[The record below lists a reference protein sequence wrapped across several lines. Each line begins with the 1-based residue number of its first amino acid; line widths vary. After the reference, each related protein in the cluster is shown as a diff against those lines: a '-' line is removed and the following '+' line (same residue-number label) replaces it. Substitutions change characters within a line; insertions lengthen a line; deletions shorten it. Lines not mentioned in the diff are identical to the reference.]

1 MADPFNPYPIYNP
14 ANITGYNNGYIPSGD
29 EFLQALFAFFG
40 NQRGLPRPIANSFPV
55 GYRAEPVNAILSGP
69 MTSPLLAGSRNY
81 VYDLDQEAFSRNLSM
96 IVGKTISS
104 LGLNLTD
111 DQMKSVWTA
120 ANYLAMWGPQ
130 AIEIAENLLAKDG
143 QDAGWAKQVVS
154 ALNTSVSSLYGSGG
168 SRVPLYSAYSSLA
181 QNVPLDQRDAM
192 LMGLANRAF
201 PAGSAGNLWATSGFS
216 NKQTASLLA
225 AAASFGNNVLNVD
238 TDLTRELA
246 LRNLYS
252 FDSNTLTTDNPVIRR
267 MAEVDANRNFAKL
280 GEAGTI
286 SQAIYRAA
294 RDSNYGTNSEDRIA
308 ASRQFSQFFNIVNRV
323 RGIEG
328 FEGKTPSTFKGLINM
343 RGSIKELADKAKN
356 TKRRAQLNSIVSDID
371 AMEKAVAKDVQ
382 DMDVYSVMN
391 TVRQDRRAR
400 LTSAVQ
406 GMGIFND
413 DFMAQTDFVEAMS
426 LRDELTSYGIR
437 DVDLLANDEID
448 KDGVKTGRKLWQVAA
463 ADPNTDPEVKRQL
476 EEYYT
481 RYHDTYVEGK
491 KSFTDKFGTTKIEWI
506 TNFLNADENERAR
519 LLKTQEGQDILNSLD
534 AEAQADLVMGNQR
547 QLTKAGSI
555 ISAALTAN
563 GTPIEDPTQLADFMN
578 KITYGGMGTMTT
590 EAFNDTMQQI
600 GVGMLRSG
608 ANGNVAMQ
616 LAGRGAQAALAV
628 GGDAQSGAIY
638 GLEAGLTMGAIAKT
652 KRWMDPTRAQEIGMQ
667 AGARATKSL
676 VFQAYNAIGDYI
688 GDRKVDANNPYK
700 TLIEKIQRNENL
712 TTEELDTLFRDSGK
726 IMTSI
731 GMSANEQVSAL
742 NKLYRGGAMTE
753 AATRNATAWM
763 LNSTTSRDVMKSNIR
778 TRIGN
783 DDFLTIDG
791 QRRKLSED
799 QRKSL
804 SNAIVN
810 NLGNIDSLDWI
821 TNSENQEELRA
832 ALLKD
837 VTDPEVRNLIKS
849 MDAAQLQRVTSLA
862 LQAGA
867 NSAGT
872 DIQSFL
878 YSIRGSAGYADAN
891 KNNAEIATIL
901 QNAPDVAKAPWQ
913 NVINALTSE
922 KGTFKDVLTAM
933 TTAISAGNLNA
944 DQQKQLFSDVALMS
958 VLDKKYAGTT
968 KLSNEATEKTSKTIR
983 NLYKMAGNDPKN
995 MAIINKFMSGQ
1006 ELTERESKYIDSL
1019 MGNLSLDEVY
1029 AVTQAQNSLKT
1040 AAGNVEDEFR
1050 KPSKPETQ
1058 VNRSHTITPL
1068 EAEEV
1073 PAENAESV
1081 PPQDK
1086 ADEVPVAPAAGGAAG
1101 GASKDKGKKKD
1112 DSDSADRDTASGGKK
1127 RDGSSE
1133 GQALF
1138 VQVVQPANASLKV
1151 NITNA

>member
-14 ANITGYNNGYIPSGD
+14 ANITGYNTGYIPNWD
-29 EFLQALFAFFG
+29 EFLQSLFAFFG

-55 GYRAEPVNAILSGP
+55 GYGAEPVNAILGGA
-69 MTSPLLAGSRNY
+69 MTSPQLAGSRNY

-96 IVGKTISS
+96 IVGKTISQ

-168 SRVPLYSAYSSLA
+168 SRVPLYSAYNSLA
-181 QNVPLDQRDAM
+181 QNVPLDQRDAL

-238 TDLTRELA
+238 TDLTRDLA

-267 MAEVDANRNFAKL
+267 MAEVEASRNFAKL
-280 GEAGTI
+280 GEAGTL
-286 SQAIYRAA
+286 SQAVYRAA
-294 RDSNYGTNSEDRIA
+294 RDSNYGTKAEDRIA

-356 TKRRAQLNSIVSDID
+356 TKRKAQLNSIVSDID
-371 AMEKAVAKDVQ
+371 AMEKALAKDVQ

-391 TVRQDRRAR
+391 TAQQDRRAR
-400 LTSAVQ
+400 LTSAVR

-426 LRDELTSYGIR
+426 LRDELASYGIK
-437 DVDLLANDEID
+437 DVDLLANDEVD
-448 KDGVKTGRKLWQVAA
+448 KDGVKTGKKLWQVAA
-463 ADPNTDPEVKRQL
+463 ANPNTDPEVKRQL

-481 RYHDTYVEGK
+481 RYHDTYVQGK
-491 KSFTDKFGTTKIEWI
+491 KSFTDKFGDNKVKWI
-506 TNFLNADENERAR
+506 SDFLNADENEQAR

-563 GTPIEDPTQLADFMN
+563 GTPIEDQNQLADFMN

-590 EAFNDTMQQI
+590 EAFNDTMQRI

-608 ANGNVAMQ
+608 ANGNEVLQ
-616 LAGRGAQAALAV
+616 SAGRGAQAALEI

-638 GLEAGLTMGAIAKT
+638 GLEAGLAAQTIAKT
-652 KRWMDPTRAQEIGMQ
+652 KRWMDPNKAREIGMQ
-667 AGARATKSL
+667 AGARATKSI
-676 VFQAYNAIGDYI
+676 VFQAYNAIGGFI

-731 GMSANEQVSAL
+731 GMSANEQVSAM
-742 NKLYRGGAMTE
+742 NKLYRGGSGVE
-753 AATRNATAWM
+753 AAARNATAWM
-763 LNSTTSRDVMKSNIR
+763 LSSTNSRDVMKSNIR
-778 TRIGN
+778 TRLGN
-783 DDFLTIDG
+783 DNYLDING
-791 QRRKLSED
+791 KRRELSEE

-804 SNAIVN
+804 ADALVN
-810 NLGNIDSLDWI
+810 NLSNIESLDWL
-821 TNSENQEELRA
+821 TSSDRA
-832 ALLKD
+832 DKEALKAAVLKD
-837 VTDPEVRNLIKS
+837 VKDPELRNLIEN
-849 MDAAQLQRVTSLA
+849 MDLTQLQTIIMLGE
-862 LQAGA
+862 QAGA
-867 NSAGT
+867 LNAGT
-872 DIQSFL
+872 DFQSFHYGQRMSKEL
-878 YSIRGSAGYADAN
+878 GSVAKTN
-891 KNNAEIATIL
+891 EEIAAIM
-901 QNAPDVAKAPWQ
+901 ADVPEVAKAPWQ

-922 KGTFKDVLTAM
+922 NGTFKDVLTAM
-933 TTAISAGNLNA
+933 TTAISSGSLNP

-958 VLDKKYAGTT
+958 ILDSKYAGATGLE
-968 KLSNEATEKTSKTIR
+968 KPQTEKTATTLR
-983 NLYKMAGNDPKN
+983 DLYKKASNTKEMA
-995 MAIINKFMSGQ
+995 AINKFMTGQ
-1006 ELTERESKYIDSL
+1006 KLAGWESDYINSL
-1019 MGNLSLDEVY
+1019 LGEMSPEKLY
-1029 AVTQAQNSLKT
+1029 AVSQAQTALTT

-1086 ADEVPVAPAAGGAAG
+1086 AEEVPAAPVAGGAAG

-1112 DSDSADRDTASGGKK
+1112 GSDSADSGTASGGKK

-1138 VQVVQPANASLKV
+1138 VQVVQPANTSLNV
-1151 NITNA
+1151 NIAR